1 MSPEKIAELKN
12 RPIDL
17 SDIPEVTSEQLKDF
31 YSRNRNKDAFEFV
44 IYMIHVCAG
53 KWSQL
58 PSTVYKK
65 LKDSDCID
73 KLLVPYYDIFKTQV
87 SDFIVYDIEDYLAA
101 RGISING

>member
-1 MSPEKIAELKN
+1 MSPERIAELKN

-17 SDIPEVTSEQLKDF
+17 SDIPEVTPEQAKEFYLRNLDKDT
-31 YSRNRNKDAFEFV
+31 FEFV
-44 IYMIHVCAG
+44 IYMIHACAD

-58 PSTVYKK
+58 PSVVYKK

-73 KLLVPYYDIFKTQV
+73 NLLVPYYDIFKTQV

-101 RGISING
+101 RGISIYE